1 MADVSYNKRT
11 AGAAVL
17 AMNLDFERSQVV
29 TQSATRK
36 RTFDGLLG
44 ATRKVVSRN
53 RQKSHVSTG
62 GYLHEKRN
70 GAPSEFSLGN
80 TPGATFLGRLGFTS
94 LPTTPFRV
102 HIGTVLVDRH
112 GVASITLMGGS
123 TGSKL
128 RARVTTAAP
137 RRRYRGAIIT
147 FAPEKVV
154 DGGSVLLHIIDMELD
169 GVVYPTVQV

>member
-1 MADVSYNKRT
+1 MAQLV
-11 AGAAVL
+11 
-17 AMNLDFERSQVV
+17 
-29 TQSATRK
+29 TRK
-36 RTFDGLLG
+36 RISGGLLG
-44 ATRKVVSRN
+44 ATRVVRRN
-53 RQKSHVSTG
+53 RQKSHVNMG

-70 GAPSEFSLGN
+70 GSPSEFSLGN

-94 LPTTPFRV
+94 LPTSPFRV
-102 HIGTVLVDRH
+102 HVGTVHVDRR
-112 GVASITLMGGS
+112 GTASITLMGG

-128 RARVTTAAP
+128 RARIAIAAP
-137 RRRYRGAIIT
+137 RRRYRNAVIT

>member
-1 MADVSYNKRT
+1 M
-11 AGAAVL
+11 
-17 AMNLDFERSQVV
+17 
-29 TQSATRK
+29 TQSVARK
-36 RTFDGLLG
+36 RISGGLLE
-44 ATRKVVSRN
+44 AARKVASRN
-53 RQKSHVSTG
+53 RQKSHAGTG

-70 GAPSEFSLGN
+70 GAPSEFSLGD
-80 TPGATFLGRLGFTS
+80 PSAATFLGRLGFTS

-102 HIGTVLVDRH
+102 HVGTVHVDRR
-112 GVASITLMGGS
+112 GTASITLMGG

>member
-1 MADVSYNKRT
+1 MAQLV
-11 AGAAVL
+11 
-17 AMNLDFERSQVV
+17 
-29 TQSATRK
+29 TRK
-36 RTFDGLLG
+36 RISGGLLE
-44 ATRKVVSRN
+44 ATRKVASRN

-62 GYLHEKRN
+62 GYLHEKRH
-70 GAPSEFSLGN
+70 GSPSEFSLGN

-102 HIGTVLVDRH
+102 HIGTVLVDRR
-112 GVASITLMGGS
+112 GVASITLMGG
-123 TGSKL
+123 TGSEL

-137 RRRYRGAIIT
+137 HRRYRSAIIT